1 VTLRKIHASG
11 LGSVG
16 GDVLRAQ
23 VLRWIN
29 EHHPDRIT
37 HTEMGRDNRSR
48 ALAGI
53 EGYGLAHV
61 NGPDGQ
67 DECALQ
73 YRLDG
78 PHPTRV
84 RAVRLSG
91 LPIPRRGGK
100 FCFALH
106 TEFEDGSH
114 EIVGHMPSGVQGN
127 GRINDTEQGRVYL
140 DAIDGL
146 QRLVASLDGRVSMP
160 FDWNLDLELPWVREY
175 FALHFPDFTLP
186 RIPADGGTHG
196 HRWIDF
202 TIARGY
208 TTTAVELP
216 TPAAVSD
223 HDAVLETLKEIPAV
237 NRDAVID
244 QLLAAGVEC
253 YNRTQWG
260 SPRERDG
267 SYARRRATHPMPPG
281 PASYHFLHITVT
293 DDTDLPADGKEA
305 AQKVETFG
313 FSTPPMVSYQDLVTN
328 EGRYFQGQDY
338 GTKGTHTVNDKR
350 VPGFPFDLNL
360 HGYAVAIMQNVGD
373 RVTDVQVDVIAMIF
387 AAREL
392 AGLVKRGAPIY
403 PHRKFANKLCPGD
416 RAVAR
421 LDEIE
426 ALRTKYVREGLPT
439 EGEFDMTVEEL
450 QQAILNTPVPVIGA
464 DGKQT
469 TWKLSTVLR
478 NVEADQDRQTGR
490 LKAIE
495 AKIDTLLAKEGS

>member
-1 VTLRKIHASG
+1 VTLRKIHTSG
-11 LGSVG
+11 LGSVD
-16 GDVLRAQ
+16 GDVLRSQ
-23 VLRWIN
+23 VLRWID
-29 EHHPDRIT
+29 EHHPHRIS

-53 EGYGLAHV
+53 SGHGLAHV

-78 PHPTRV
+78 PHPVRI
-84 RAVRLSG
+84 RAVLLSE

-100 FCFALH
+100 LCYALH
-106 TEFEDGSH
+106 TEFPDSH
-114 EIVGHMPSGVQGN
+114 EIVGHMPAGAQGN

-146 QRLVASLDGRVSMP
+146 QRLVASLDGRVAITM
-160 FDWNLDLELPWVREY
+160 DWNLSIELEWVRE
-175 FALHFPDFTLP
+175 FFEAQFPGFTLP
-186 RIPADGGTHG
+186 RIPADGGTFR

-202 TIARGY
+202 TLARGY

-216 TPAAVSD
+216 TPAGVSD

-237 NRDAVID
+237 NTDAVIA
-244 QLLAAGVEC
+244 QLRAAGVEC

-267 SYARRRATHPMPPG
+267 SYARRRQTHPMPAG
-281 PASYHFLHITVT
+281 PADYHFLHITVT
-293 DDTDLPADGKEA
+293 DDTDLPAEGKEA

-338 GTKGTHTVNDKR
+338 GTKGTHTVNDKK
-350 VPGFPFDLNL
+350 VAGFPLDLNL

-373 RVTDVQVDVIAMIF
+373 RVTDVQVDVIAMVF

-426 ALRTKYVREGLPT
+426 ALRDKYVREGLPSAGD
-439 EGEFDMTVEEL
+439 EEDDMSPEEFRAIVREEVARNQL
-450 QQAILNTPVPVIGA
+450 KIPNA
-464 DGKQT
+464 DGD
-469 TWKLSTVLR
+469 LVPLNDDTVARRVLASLER
-478 NVEADQDRQTGR
+478 IETA
-490 LKAIE
+490 LKG
-495 AKIDTLLAKEGS
+495 KG